1 MRKLVFC
8 IADGMADVPALCG
21 HGITPMRAARTPVLD
36 SMARHC
42 VAGLCHVIPPAL
54 PPDSDVG
61 NMALLGYDPASL
73 YCGRAPL
80 EALGSGAA
88 HVLPGSAPGM
98 DMADGLIWRLSLVRL
113 RDTPQGPVMDDA
125 QGGGI
130 GAGEGIRTAQRL
142 AAVLAA
148 ADARFTLHPDTAYR
162 HILVQRGWHTA
173 PSANPVSN
181 NPAVNSP
188 AGNSLASNSPAVIS
202 PAAAL
207 AASVTAADGTA
218 PRSGC
223 ANGPEGPHRL
233 LGQPVAAHRKAY
245 PSEMQ
250 GILHLLE
257 EELRA
262 MRGPANGVWL
272 WGQGVVPRWPSFA
285 ALHGLTACMVTGISL
300 LRGLGRAA
308 GMYVAED
315 ARFTGLPGTDLRAKA
330 QAVLR
335 FLRPV
340 SAGGMGGDAAFIHVD
355 APDHCAHQG
364 DAQGKRAAVEAI
376 DSDLLAPLRQA
387 LPDAVFVITCDHITC
402 AATRTHEKGAV
413 PFLIHAAGAPAM
425 SACSSFCELG
435 CGGGRTVPGGPA
447 LLELAKS
454 FM

>member
-8 IADGMADVPALCG
+8 IADGMADVPAQCER
-21 HGITPMRAARTPVLD
+21 GITPMRAARTPVLD
-36 SMARHC
+36 SMVRHC

-61 NMALLGYDPASL
+61 NMALLGYDPVSL

-80 EALGSGAA
+80 EALGSGVA
-88 HVLPGSAPGM
+88 HVLPASAPGM
-98 DMADGLIWRLSLVRL
+98 DLADALIWRLSLVRL

-130 GAGEGIRTAQRL
+130 GAEEGKRTAQRL

-162 HILVQRGWHTA
+162 HILVQRGWQAAPAANPPAAGPMGTMPA
-173 PSANPVSN
+173 ITVPSAATVSAA
-181 NPAVNSP
+181 PAS
-188 AGNSLASNSPAVIS
+188 AM
-202 PAAAL
+202 
-207 AASVTAADGTA
+207 AASGTV
-218 PRSGC
+218 PPGVC

-233 LGQPVAAHRKAY
+233 LGQPVTAHRAAL
-245 PSEMQ
+245 PSEVQ
-250 GILHLLE
+250 GALRLME

-285 ALHGLTACMVTGISL
+285 ALHGLAACMVTGISL

-308 GMYVAED
+308 GMHVAED
-315 ARFTGLPGTDLRAKA
+315 TRFTGLPGTDLRAKA
-330 QAVLR
+330 EAALR

-376 DSDLLAPLRQA
+376 DRDLLAPLRQA

-402 AATRTHEKGAV
+402 AATRTHERGAV
-413 PFLIHAAGAPAM
+413 PFLIHAAGADAM
-425 SACSSFCELG
+425 SACPSFCELG
-435 CGGGRTVPGGPA
+435 CRGGRTVSGGPA
-447 LLELAKS
+447 LLELARS

>member
-88 HVLPGSAPGM
+88 HVLPVSAPGM
-98 DMADGLIWRLSLVRL
+98 DLADALIWRLSLVRL

-130 GAGEGIRTAQRL
+130 GAEEGIRTAQRL

-162 HILVQRGWHTA
+162 HILVQRGWQAA
-173 PSANPVSN
+173 PSAS
-181 NPAVNSP
+181 
-188 AGNSLASNSPAVIS
+188 
-202 PAAAL
+202 
-207 AASVTAADGTA
+207 

-257 EELRA
+257 EELRS
-262 MRGPANGVWL
+262 MGGPANGVWL

-315 ARFTGLPGTDLRAKA
+315 ARFTGLSGTDLRAKA
-330 QAVLR
+330 QAALR

-425 SACSSFCELG
+425 SACPSFCELG
-435 CGGGRTVPGGPA
+435 CGVGRIVPGGPA
-447 LLELAKS
+447 LLQLAKS

>member
-162 HILVQRGWHTA
+162 HILVQRGWQAA
-173 PSANPVSN
+173 PSASPV
-181 NPAVNSP
+181 
-188 AGNSLASNSPAVIS
+188 
-202 PAAAL
+202 
-207 AASVTAADGTA
+207 
-218 PRSGC
+218 SGC
-223 ANGPEGPHRL
+223 ANGPEGPHRM

-330 QAVLR
+330 QAALR

-425 SACSSFCELG
+425 SACPSFCELG

>member
-88 HVLPGSAPGM
+88 HVLPVSAPGM
-98 DMADGLIWRLSLVRL
+98 DLADALIWRLSLVRL

-162 HILVQRGWHTA
+162 HILVQRGWQAA
-173 PSANPVSN
+173 PSASPV
-181 NPAVNSP
+181 
-188 AGNSLASNSPAVIS
+188 
-202 PAAAL
+202 
-207 AASVTAADGTA
+207 
-218 PRSGC
+218 SGC
-223 ANGPEGPHRL
+223 ANGPEGPHRM

-330 QAVLR
+330 QAALR

-425 SACSSFCELG
+425 SACPSFCELG

-447 LLELAKS
+447 LLQLAKS